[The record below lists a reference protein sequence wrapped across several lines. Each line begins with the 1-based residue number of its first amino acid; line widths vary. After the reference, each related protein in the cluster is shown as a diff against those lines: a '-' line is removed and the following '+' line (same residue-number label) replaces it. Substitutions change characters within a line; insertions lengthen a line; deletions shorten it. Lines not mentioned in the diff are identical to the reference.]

1 MLRAQKI
8 AKSYGQIQVLRGID
22 MVVMPGEIVSLVGAS
37 GAGKSTLLQ
46 ILGTLDSCDQGEIW
60 FDDIAIHTLPESEL
74 ATLRNQKMGF
84 VFQFHHLL
92 PELTARENIALPAWI
107 AKKNHVA
114 DRVLELAELLGIA
127 HRLDHLPS
135 QLSGGEQQRVAVAR
149 ALVNHPKIVFAD
161 EPSGNLDSVNAQS
174 LHALFQ
180 EIRNK
185 YGCSFV
191 IVTHNDSLAQAA
203 DRQFRMQDGQLITDT
218 P

>member
-107 AKKNHVA
+107 AKKNNVA
-114 DRVLELAELLGIA
+114 DRVLELAELLGIS

>member
-8 AKSYGQIQVLRGID
+8 TKSYGQIQVLRGID

-127 HRLDHLPS
+127 NRLDHLPS

>member
-1 MLRAQKI
+1 MLRATHI
-8 AKSYGQIQVLRGID
+8 TKSYGQIQVLRGID
-22 MVVMPGEIVSLVGAS
+22 LTVSAGEIVSLVGAS

-46 ILGTLDSCDQGEIW
+46 ILGTLESCDQGEIYYH
-60 FDDIAIHTLPESEL
+60 DQPIHGLPESEL

-92 PELTARENIALPAWI
+92 PELTAEENIALPAWI
-107 AKKNHVA
+107 AQDKQVT
-114 DRVLELAELLGIA
+114 DRVHELADLLGIA

-149 ALVNHPKIVFAD
+149 ALINRPDIVFAD
-161 EPSGNLDSVNAQS
+161 EPSGNLDSANAQA
-174 LHALFQ
+174 LHTLFQ

-191 IVTHNDSLAQAA
+191 IVTHNDSLAQSA
-203 DRQFRMQDGQLITDT
+203 DRQFRMQDGQLISDT
-218 P
+218 K